1 MKIPIYQIDAFT
13 DKIFSGNPAAVCPL
27 EKWLDK
33 SVMQHIA
40 AENNLSETA
49 FFVKEDD
56 GYHLRWFTPTLEVE
70 LCGHATLAS
79 AHVIFNYFNHK
90 DEYIRFYTKSGRISV
105 GQDGDMMKMNFPA
118 RFPEEVPTPED
129 LVLGL
134 DAKPVKV
141 LKDMNY
147 LAVFETPEEVR
158 DLKPKFR
165 VLSRINYA
173 GVICTAPGKKYDFV
187 SRYFAPYAGINEDP
201 VTGST
206 HTTLTHYWAKELGKD
221 ELVARQISKRG
232 GTLYCKDLGDRT
244 EVGGKTVLY
253 LKGEIEV

>member
-13 DKIFSGNPAAVCPL
+13 DKMFEGNPAAVCPL
-27 EKWLDK
+27 ENWLDK
-33 SVMQHIA
+33 SVMQNIA

-49 FFVKEDD
+49 FFVKEDE
-56 GYHLRWFTPTLEVE
+56 GYKLRWFTPTIEVE

-79 AHVIFNYFNHK
+79 AHVLFNYFNYK
-90 DEYIRFYTKSGRISV
+90 DEYIRFFTRSGRISV
-105 GQDGDMMKMNFPA
+105 RQKDDMFVMNFPA
-118 RFPEEVPTPED
+118 RFPEEVPAPED
-129 LVLGL
+129 LILGL
-134 DAKPVKV
+134 GTKPAKI

-147 LAVFETPEEVR
+147 LAVFDTLEEIR

-165 VLSRINYA
+165 ILSRIGYA

-206 HTTLTHYWAKELGKD
+206 HTTLAHYWSKELGG
-221 ELVARQISKRG
+221 EL
-232 GTLYCKDLGDRT
+232 LN
-244 EVGGKTVLY
+244 GKNY
-253 LKGEIEV
+253 KSQR